1 MKEPTDKVAGFDIDK
16 EDSPET
22 KGTTGLLG
30 NRDKDSKKKK
40 EDDKK

>member
-1 MKEPTDKVAGFDIDK
+1 MKEPTDKVADFDFEK
-16 EDSPET
+16 GESPDT

-30 NRDKDSKKKK
+30 DRDKDSKNKK